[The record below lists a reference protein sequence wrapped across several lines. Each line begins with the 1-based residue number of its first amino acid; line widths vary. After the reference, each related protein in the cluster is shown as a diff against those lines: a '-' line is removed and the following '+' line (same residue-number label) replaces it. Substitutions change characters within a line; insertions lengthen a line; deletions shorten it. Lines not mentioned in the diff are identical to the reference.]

1 MALATNK
8 QLGFVAA
15 ILTIIGLLY
24 SFLTLGQTGYSF
36 SGVSTVYLLPSFLIA
51 PLGFIGF
58 ILFLVAM
65 YGLSKNYQDQQ
76 IFNYVL
82 YGLII
87 SIVLGVVV
95 GGIAIFIV
103 LINISSFTSPP
114 FAGSGTQFLQ
124 NYIESLLPVF
134 LVASF
139 ISLVPAWFNRLAFNR
154 LANKSGVRLFRM
166 AGLLGVAA
174 AAATIALWF
183 IGAALFYADIL
194 TINNMFSLSVVGSAV
209 SLAAWVLAAKA
220 FYSIPVPPRQTY
232 STRPAQAPPPAAGP
246 VKYCP
251 YCGTAN
257 APNAEYCVHCGK
269 KQ

>member
-24 SFLTLGQTGYSF
+24 SILTTGTVGYPF
-36 SGVSTVYLLPSFLIA
+36 SGTSTAYLVPSFLVA

-82 YGLII
+82 YGLIV

-95 GGIAIFIV
+95 AGIAVFIV
-103 LINISSFTSPP
+103 LINISSFTSAP
-114 FAGSGTQFLQ
+114 FSGSGTQILQ
-124 NYIESLLPVF
+124 NYFGILLPV
-134 LVASF
+134 LLAAQF
-139 ISLVPAWFNRLAFNR
+139 ISLVTAWFNMLAFKRLAK
-154 LANKSGVRLFRM
+154 KSGVRLFRT
-166 AGLLGVAA
+166 AGSLGVAA
-174 AAATIALWF
+174 PAATIALWF

-194 TINNMFSLSVVGSAV
+194 TVSNISNFSVVGSAV
-209 SLAAWVLAAKA
+209 SLAAWALAAKA

-232 STRPAQAPPPAAGP
+232 STPPTQTHPPSGP